1 MFDKE
6 ILNLPGIRKIMILL
20 VGNSFLQAIF
30 IIGQGITLSKIIT
43 DLWDGKSL
51 NSILGLLVMFG
62 SVFLFRYICDALR
75 DKTLITY
82 SRTQAESLRESLLEK
97 VFKMGPVLIQQEG
110 TGNVVTM
117 ALEGID
123 QVEEYLRLVLSK
135 SIDMMVIPFLILII
149 IFLLNWV
156 SGIILLCAF
165 PLIIL
170 FMIILG
176 QAAKSKANQ
185 QYATFQQLSNHFSD
199 SIRGLR
205 TLKHL
210 GIDQEYE
217 KSIFNTSERFRKA
230 TMNTLIVA
238 LTSSFAL
245 DFFTTLSIAILAVYL
260 GFKLVNG
267 NITLFPA
274 LAILILSPDYF
285 LPIQNFGNDY
295 HATLDGKNS
304 FKAINQ
310 ILKIDIISDKT
321 YKLREWKQ
329 NSSLEINNLQ
339 VNYNDKIALKNFNF
353 KVNGMKKIGIVG
365 LSGSGKSTLI
375 NTLSGFIH
383 PESGVIRI
391 DDCQLKSFAQPDWQ
405 NQVMYIPQN
414 PYIFQLSLKD
424 NVKFY
429 TPDATDQ
436 QVQEAIHIV
445 GLDDLVTQLPNGMDT
460 LIGEGARALS
470 GGQAQRIALARAFLD
485 KKRHIM
491 LFDEPT
497 AHLDIETELELKNRM
512 MPIMAKHLVFFATHR
527 LHWLEQ
533 MDYVLVLRDGKL
545 LEQGTLTQLKE
556 KHGELSNLLKEVQQS

>member
-6 ILNLPGIRKIMILL
+6 VLNLPGIRKMMVLL

-30 IIGQGITLSKIIT
+30 IIVQGLTLSSIIT
-43 DLWDGKSL
+43 NLWDGKSL
-51 NSILGLLVMFG
+51 SSVLGMLVVFG
-62 SVFLFRYICDALR
+62 SAFLLRYICDALR
-75 DKTLITY
+75 DKSLITY
-82 SRTQAESLRESLLEK
+82 SRTQAENLRESLLGK
-97 VFKMGPVLIQQEG
+97 VFKMGPVLIQQQG

-123 QVEEYLRLVLSK
+123 QVEKYLRLVLSK
-135 SIDMMVIPFLILII
+135 AVDMMIIPFMILII
-149 IFLLNWV
+149 VFLLNWV

-176 QAAKSKANQ
+176 QAAKSKADQ
-185 QYATFQQLSNHFSD
+185 QYATFQQLSNHFTD

-230 TMNTLIVA
+230 TMNTLVVA

-260 GFKLVNG
+260 GFKLING
-267 NITLFPA
+267 GITLFPA

-295 HATLDGKNS
+295 HATLNGKNS

-310 ILKIDIISDKT
+310 ILKINMIEDKPQKIT
-321 YKLREWKQ
+321 EWNQ
-329 NSSLEINNLQ
+329 DSSLEINNLQ
-339 VNYNDKIALKNFNF
+339 VNYKDEIALKKLNF
-353 KVNGMKKIGIVG
+353 KVSGMKKVGIVG

-383 PESGVIRI
+383 PKNGLIKI
-391 DDCQLKSFAQPDWQ
+391 NDCELTSFAQTDWQ
-405 NQVMYIPQN
+405 NQITYIPQN

-424 NVKFY
+424 NIKFY

-436 QVQEAIHIV
+436 QVQEAIHVV
-445 GLDDLVTQLPNGMDT
+445 GLDDLVTQLPDGVNTM
-460 LIGEGARALS
+460 IGEGARALS

-497 AHLDIETELELKNRM
+497 AHLDIEIELELKNRM
-512 MPIMAKHLVFFATHR
+512 MPIMANRLVFFATHR
-527 LHWLEQ
+527 LHWLQQ
-533 MDYVLVLRDGKL
+533 MDYILVLRDGKII
-545 LEQGTLTQLKE
+545 EQGTLTELKK
-556 KHGELSNLLKEVQQS
+556 KHGELSNLLREVQQS